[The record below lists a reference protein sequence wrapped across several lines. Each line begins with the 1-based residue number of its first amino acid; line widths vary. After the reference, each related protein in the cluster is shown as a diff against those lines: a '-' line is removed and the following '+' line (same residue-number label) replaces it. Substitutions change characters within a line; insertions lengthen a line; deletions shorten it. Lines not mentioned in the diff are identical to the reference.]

1 MNHIFMCLF
10 VSKILGC
17 DDSFIPNPSQVQNTE
32 TEVQLSFSSLIF
44 TNELKYLSSISEDLK
59 NVRQE
64 ETRINKLVSENAV
77 VQTEQTQK
85 SSKPL
90 KSTLDSAKMEKTN
103 QQEEAFIRSK
113 EEREQIEREKQEN
126 LRRINK
132 LQQAELNRE
141 IRIQEEIFKRIL
153 TEYEKIGIEKSLIK
167 SYNIRKAS
175 EIVDAYNRIFLNKLK
190 RRKIKTNYFRR
201 FFATI
206 KARIKKNRITKLPL
220 ILSTQQILIL
230 NRISN
235 FSTYSFILVIMNTV
249 KQGISYFAL
258 DFFNRI
264 NMIWNNYCSK
274 FHIN

>member
-17 DDSFIPNPSQVQNTE
+17 DDSFVPNPSQVQNTE
-32 TEVQLSFSSLIF
+32 NEVQLSNSSLIF
-44 TNELKYLSSISEDLK
+44 TNDSKYLSSISEDLK
-59 NVRQE
+59 NVREE
-64 ETRINKLVSENAV
+64 ETRINKLVSENTV

-85 SSKPL
+85 LSQPL
-90 KSTLDSAKMEKTN
+90 TSTLNSAKMGKKN
-103 QQEEAFIRSK
+103 QQKEEEALIRSK
-113 EEREQIEREKQEN
+113 EEREQIEKEKQEN

-167 SYNIRKAS
+167 SYKIRKAS

-190 RRKIKTNYFRR
+190 SRKIKTNYFRR

-206 KARIKKNRITKLPL
+206 KASIKKNRITKLPL
-220 ILSTQQILIL
+220 ISSIQQNLIL

-235 FSTYSFILVIMNTV
+235 ISTYNFMLFIMNTV
-249 KQGISYFAL
+249 KQEISYFAL
-258 DFFNRI
+258 EFFNRI
-264 NMIWNNYCSK
+264 NMIWNNYCSN
-274 FHIN
+274 FI